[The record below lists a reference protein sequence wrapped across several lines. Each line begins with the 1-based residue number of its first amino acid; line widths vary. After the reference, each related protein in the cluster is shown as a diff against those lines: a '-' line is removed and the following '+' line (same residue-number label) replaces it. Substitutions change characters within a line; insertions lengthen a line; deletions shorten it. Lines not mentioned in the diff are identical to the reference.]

1 MIVTALDNTN
11 IKEIL
16 DKKYGNL
23 VYLYDFSTK
32 EDVLEFL
39 QKYVSS
45 KLKESEEIIL
55 ITKDELSGTI
65 SSRDYI
71 VRLKE
76 IYNDIRI
83 IYITNNLED
92 DFKGFLFSNDVFDI
106 IIGKVFE
113 VEELFKIIDSKE
125 KIVYK
130 CDSKEKKEFLKED
143 SLNYVTN
150 SIVIPKQLFA
160 VYGTSGA
167 GKSTFSLIL
176 ARKLSEKLN
185 INVALLDMD
194 IQNPS
199 IDILVNSDE
208 SSNNLSNIVD
218 DVDKRKEISDIISK
232 YMIQDSKNKKLSYMT
247 NNVSLFECQNK
258 LSSKYYEKIYS
269 SVSQKYDYSII
280 DLPSSPFLDIVPYT
294 LVQATKI
301 FFVINANYVSIRQA
315 VKYLDL
321 ITKLWNIDCSQIG
334 IIINKYKKNSLDAV
348 QIQGLL
354 PQYKVLGVLNY
365 DENLESYI
373 NGASTN
379 LKLDFNVDKIL
390 SWLNINKKESKIQ
403 FSKYNIF
410 SKVGILEHGN

>member
-1 MIVTALDNTN
+1 MIVTALDNLE
-11 IKEIL
+11 IKEII
-16 DKKYGNL
+16 DRKYTDR

-32 EDVLEFL
+32 EDVLEFIE
-39 QKYVSS
+39 KYVN
-45 KLKESEEIIL
+45 KIDNNEEIIL
-55 ITKDELSGTI
+55 ITKDELTGSI

-76 IYNDIRI
+76 IYNNIRI
-83 IYITNNLED
+83 IYITNNLDD

-106 IIGKVFE
+106 IVGSVFKK
-113 VEELFKIIDSKE
+113 EELFEIIDSNQ

-130 CDSKEKKEFLKED
+130 CSDSNKSEFLREEGV
-143 SLNYVTN
+143 NYVTN

-167 GKSTFSLIL
+167 GKSTFSLVL
-176 ARKLSEKLN
+176 AKKLSEKLN

-199 IDILVNSDE
+199 IDILLNSNE
-208 SSNNLSNIVD
+208 NSNNLSNVVD

-280 DLPSSPFLDIVPYT
+280 DLPSSPFLDVVPYT
-294 LVQATKI
+294 LEQATKI
-301 FFVINANYVSIRQA
+301 FFVINANYVSVRQA

-321 ITKLWNIDCSQIG
+321 ITKLWNIDCSRIG

-354 PQYKVLGVLNY
+354 PEYKVLGVLNY
-365 DENLESYI
+365 DESLESYI
-373 NGASTN
+373 NGASSN
-379 LKLDFNVDKIL
+379 LKLDFNIDKVL
-390 SWLNINKKESKIQ
+390 GWLNINKKEPKFQ

-410 SKVGILEHGN
+410 SRIGVLEHGN

>member
-1 MIVTALDNTN
+1 MIVTALDNLE
-11 IKEIL
+11 IKEII
-16 DKKYGNL
+16 DRKYTDR

-32 EDVLEFL
+32 EDVLEFIE
-39 QKYVSS
+39 KYVN
-45 KLKESEEIIL
+45 KIDNNEEIIL
-55 ITKDELSGTI
+55 ITKDELTGSI

-76 IYNDIRI
+76 IYNNIRI
-83 IYITNNLED
+83 IYITNNLDD

-106 IIGKVFE
+106 IVGSVFKK
-113 VEELFKIIDSKE
+113 EELFEIIDSNQ

-130 CDSKEKKEFLKED
+130 CSDSNKSEFLREEGV
-143 SLNYVTN
+143 NYVTN

-167 GKSTFSLIL
+167 GKSTFSLVL
-176 ARKLSEKLN
+176 AKKLSEKLN

-199 IDILVNSDE
+199 IDILLNSNE
-208 SSNNLSNIVD
+208 NSNNLSNVVD

-280 DLPSSPFLDIVPYT
+280 DLPSSPFLDVVPYT
-294 LVQATKI
+294 LEQATKI
-301 FFVINANYVSIRQA
+301 FFVINANYVSVRQA

-321 ITKLWNIDCSQIG
+321 ITKLWNIDCSRIG
-334 IIINKYKKNSLDAV
+334 IIINKYKKNSLDAL

-354 PQYKVLGVLNY
+354 PEYKVLGVLNY
-365 DENLESYI
+365 DESLESYI
-373 NGASTN
+373 NGASSN
-379 LKLDFNVDKIL
+379 LKLDFNIDKVL
-390 SWLNINKKESKIQ
+390 GWLNINKKEPKFQ

-410 SKVGILEHGN
+410 SRIGVLEHGN

>member
-1 MIVTALDNTN
+1 MIVTALDNLE
-11 IKEIL
+11 IKEII
-16 DKKYGNL
+16 DRKYTDR

-32 EDVLEFL
+32 EDVLEFIE
-39 QKYVSS
+39 KYVN
-45 KLKESEEIIL
+45 KIDNNEEIIL
-55 ITKDELSGTI
+55 ITKDELTGSI

-76 IYNDIRI
+76 IYNNIRI
-83 IYITNNLED
+83 IYITNNLDD

-106 IIGKVFE
+106 IVGSVFKK
-113 VEELFKIIDSKE
+113 EELFEIIDSNQ

-130 CDSKEKKEFLKED
+130 CSDSNKSEFLREEGV
-143 SLNYVTN
+143 NYVTN

-167 GKSTFSLIL
+167 GKSTFSLVL
-176 ARKLSEKLN
+176 AKKLSEKLN
-185 INVALLDMD
+185 INVSLLDMD

-199 IDILVNSDE
+199 IDILLNSNE
-208 SSNNLSNIVD
+208 NSNNLSNVVD

-258 LSSKYYEKIYS
+258 LSSEYYEKIYS

-280 DLPSSPFLDIVPYT
+280 DLPSSPFLDVVPYT
-294 LVQATKI
+294 LEQATKI
-301 FFVINANYVSIRQA
+301 FFVINANYVSVRQA

-321 ITKLWNIDCSQIG
+321 ITKLWNIDCSRIG

-354 PQYKVLGVLNY
+354 PEYKVLGVLNY
-365 DENLESYI
+365 DESLESYI
-373 NGASTN
+373 NGASLN
-379 LKLDFNVDKIL
+379 LKLDFNIDKVL
-390 SWLNINKKESKIQ
+390 SWLNINKKEPKFQ

-410 SKVGILEHGN
+410 SRIGVLEHGN

>member
-1 MIVTALDNTN
+1 MIVTALDNLE
-11 IKEIL
+11 IKEII
-16 DKKYGNL
+16 DRKYTDR

-32 EDVLEFL
+32 EDVLEFIE
-39 QKYVSS
+39 KYVN
-45 KLKESEEIIL
+45 KIDNNEEIIL
-55 ITKDELSGTI
+55 ITKDELTGSI

-76 IYNDIRI
+76 IYNNIRI
-83 IYITNNLED
+83 IYITNNLDD

-106 IIGKVFE
+106 IVGSVFKK
-113 VEELFKIIDSKE
+113 EELFEIIDSNQ

-130 CDSKEKKEFLKED
+130 CSDSSKSEFLREEGV
-143 SLNYVTN
+143 NYVTN

-167 GKSTFSLIL
+167 GKSTFSLVL
-176 ARKLSEKLN
+176 AKKLSEKLN

-199 IDILVNSDE
+199 IDILLNSNE
-208 SSNNLSNIVD
+208 NSNNLSNVVD

-280 DLPSSPFLDIVPYT
+280 DLPSSPFLDVVPYT
-294 LVQATKI
+294 LEQATKI
-301 FFVINANYVSIRQA
+301 FFVINANYVSVRQA

-321 ITKLWNIDCSQIG
+321 ITKLWNIDCSRIG

-354 PQYKVLGVLNY
+354 PEYKVLGVLNY
-365 DENLESYI
+365 DESLESYI
-373 NGASTN
+373 NGASSN
-379 LKLDFNVDKIL
+379 LKLDFNIDKVL
-390 SWLNINKKESKIQ
+390 SWLNINKKEPKFQ

-410 SKVGILEHGN
+410 SRIGVLEHGN